1 MRRVSAAFTD
11 QQKARN
17 VLETLGGNAHL
28 NINIQKLSFNDPRLH
43 QQDVG
48 FAILYGVLI
57 GTIVGLMV
65 GAVGFFSVG
74 GNLSNLLLI
83 STILGMINGAVI
95 GSVVD
100 AASKRA
106 LAHQIEMLRKNGA
119 LLIDV
124 QTEDVLAET
133 EAYQQFTRNQ
143 GVILQSK

>member
-1 MRRVSAAFTD
+1 MRRISAAFTD
-11 QQKARN
+11 PQKARN
-17 VLETLGGNAHL
+17 ALEHLGSNPQMK
-28 NINIQKLSFNDPRLH
+28 INIRKLSVTDPRLH

-57 GTIVGLMV
+57 GTIVGLLV
-65 GAVGFFSVG
+65 GFVGFFSVG
-74 GNLSNLLLI
+74 GSLGNLLLI
-83 STILGMINGAVI
+83 STILGMVNGAVI

-100 AASKRA
+100 AGTKRS
-106 LAHQIEMLRKNGA
+106 LAHQIDMLRKNGA

-124 QTEDVLAET
+124 QAEDVFAET